1 MRTFLA
7 AAAAALL
14 AACASGAGT
23 TGSAAPAG
31 DVSASAPHIAA
42 AIADQRRPEA
52 DTSRDALR
60 HPADILAFMQVRPG
74 QRIGDVGPGGG
85 YYTRLLAVAVG
96 ERGRVYAID
105 RAGTAER
112 PRPIAAVAPAYP
124 NMSVVDQGTLSWAA
138 PEPLDAIMV
147 VNIYHDLVNAP
158 DNAGGAVSNRSL
170 FNALKPGG
178 VLLVADH
185 AAAETAAADVTSTLH
200 RIQPSRVRSELEA
213 AGFVFEAES
222 AVLRNPA
229 DDHNARVFEGD
240 IRGRTDQFV
249 MRFRKPAA

>member
-1 MRTFLA
+1 MRVFFA

-14 AACASGAGT
+14 AACASGAG
-23 TGSAAPAG
+23 GGAGQSAAAG
-31 DVSASAPHIAA
+31 GEVSASAPYIAT
-42 AIADQRRPEA
+42 AIADSRRTEA

-60 HPADILAFMQVRPG
+60 HPADILSFMQVRPG
-74 QRIGDVGPGGG
+74 QRIADVGPGAG

-96 ERGRVYAID
+96 EQGRVYAID
-105 RAGTAER
+105 RAGTADR
-112 PRPIAAVAPAYP
+112 PRPIAAVASAYT
-124 NMSVVDQGTLSWAA
+124 NMSVTDQGTITWTS
-138 PEPLDAIMV
+138 PEPLDAVMI
-147 VNIYHDLVNAP
+147 VNIYHDLANGDLAS
-158 DNAGGAVSNRSL
+158 AQRSV

-185 AAAETAAADVTSTLH
+185 AAAEDAPADVTSTLH
-200 RIQPSRVRSELEA
+200 RIQQSRVRRELEA

-229 DDHNARVFEGD
+229 DNHSERVFEGD

-249 MRFRKPAA
+249 MRFRKPA